1 MAIAAQRFCINRKI
15 APSLS
20 IEAFFRLV
28 NSLGLNKV
36 ELRNDLPSG
45 KVTDDLSHQQV
56 RELADRTILRS
67 SLSTR
72 FILSTAAPQR
82 FAA

>member
-1 MAIAAQRFCINRKI
+1 MAIASQRFCINRKI

-56 RELADRTILRS
+56 RLTATISRS
-67 SLSTR
+67 SLSMRSTP
-72 FILSTAAPQR
+72 STAAPQR
-82 FAA
+82 FVA

>member
-1 MAIAAQRFCINRKI
+1 MAIALQRFCINRKI

-28 NSLGLNKV
+28 SELGLHKV

-45 KVTDDLSHQQV
+45 KVTDELTNQQV
-56 RELADRTILRS
+56 RKLAD
-67 SLSTR
+67 
-72 FILSTAAPQR
+72 
-82 FAA
+82 

>member
-1 MAIAAQRFCINRKI
+1 MAIALQRFCLNRKI

-36 ELRNDLPSG
+36 ELRNDLP
-45 KVTDDLSHQQV
+45 
-56 RELADRTILRS
+56 
-67 SLSTR
+67 
-72 FILSTAAPQR
+72 TAK
-82 FAA
+82 